1 MSPFRLA
8 VLTASLL
15 CSALPALADGDPARG
30 ERVYERCEGCHS
42 IERDRIGPRHQGV
55 VGRKAA
61 SIPGFAYSAAMKNSG
76 LTWDEATLD
85 RFLQGPTRLVP
96 GTRMGFAGVPDE
108 KDRADLIAFLKKAGG

>member
-1 MSPFRLA
+1 MRL
-8 VLTASLL
+8 LL
-15 CSALPALADGDPARG
+15 FAATLLHAPLALADGDPARG
-30 ERVYERCEGCHS
+30 EKVYERCEGCHS
-42 IERDRIGPRHQGV
+42 IERDRIGPRHQGI

-108 KDRADLIAFLKKAGG
+108 RDRDDLIAHLKKAGG

>member
-42 IERDRIGPRHQGV
+42 IDRDRIGPRHQGV